1 MNVKKPKS
9 KGKPGGKK
17 KDKLKPWKVYVSGFL
32 DWPASELEAQG
43 FDKWRCEENPSGRLM
58 IGGWWAGKTKPVV
71 GKGLL
76 ARKLA
81 AIKKTAG
88 GRKIKWKFD
97 VLPVVWGVAK
107 KIKARKYDVVIN
119 IGLGGHKNGT
129 IILLEQ
135 GAFNRRGGQADA
147 DGKVAGRQ
155 GGPAVK
161 IDKKAGKKL
170 APAKPV
176 SDLVKA
182 GAGTVGKYS
191 FKVAEARKTNNYVC
205 NETHYLMLKQVR
217 KTKRLRR
224 AFFIH
229 IPKPVLVKEYK
240 GLAAALAK
248 TIQKLV
254 EP

>member
-1 MNVKKPKS
+1 VKNPKS
-9 KGKPGGKK
+9 KSKPAGKK
-17 KDKLKPWKVYVSGFL
+17 TDKLKPWKVYVSGFL
-32 DWPASELEAQG
+32 DWPTHEDVAAE
-43 FDKWRCEENPSGRLM
+43 FDKWRCWENPSGRLM
-58 IGGWWAGKTKPVV
+58 IGKWWDGLKKPVV
-71 GKGLL
+71 GNGLL

-88 GRKIKWKFD
+88 GRKIKWEFD
-97 VLPVVWGVAK
+97 VLPVVWGAAK
-107 KIKARKYDVVIN
+107 EITASKYDVVIN
-119 IGLGGHKNGT
+119 IGLGGRKNGA

-147 DGKVAGRQ
+147 DGKVAGNK

-170 APAKPV
+170 APAKSV

-240 GLAAALAK
+240 GLAAALAR